1 MGSGSSKASQAKTG
15 RILCIVG
22 LVLAI
27 VLWIA
32 NIAILY
38 I

>member
-32 NIAILY
+32 NIALLY